1 MSTKKNLLIF
11 ISLQTYLRN
20 WIDAGAFSELHNKYN
35 ILYVIPEYDW
45 DPREIENYGIQ
56 NYKVI
61 KQATWRKFLFRRI
74 LLVTMV
80 KYSKRSM
87 AFRIKIANFSS
98 VMKLIHTVVSWDI
111 FYQIFL
117 SLCKF
122 ILGRWK
128 GLDQVFNDF
137 KPDLVI
143 APSLAADSF
152 TIDFTH
158 TANKNRIK
166 SLILINSWD
175 NLVSKGVMPI
185 QPTYVGLW
193 GKQAWDQAV
202 RVQRIAERKLMILG
216 VPRFERY
223 FSKDTSSISIHE
235 VNNIPP
241 DKKIILYPATSLPFD
256 DIQALTTLDNEISTN
271 PMFRDYVILFR
282 AHPEMLPRVEEKNV
296 LDAGLKNVYIDSQ
309 TAKFYFSRFENTS
322 GSYESTINS
331 TSLDYYPALLKSIVG
346 MVCPATTLSLEGL
359 INGKPCVMICYNDG
373 KNHYL
378 SPDQIAKFENV
389 QEILGL
395 VGVFPCY
402 EKGILLDNFR
412 KMMELSTDPVISE
425 KIKEATLAIV
435 YVDELPYASRLS
447 RFVEKVI

>member
-1 MSTKKNLLIF
+1 MSVKKNLIIF

-45 DPREIENYGIQ
+45 NPKEIENYGIQ

-80 KYSKRSM
+80 RYSKRSM
-87 AFRIKIANFSS
+87 AFRIKIANFSGL
-98 VMKLIHTVVSWDI
+98 MKWIHKVVSWDI

-117 SLCKF
+117 TLCKF

-128 GLDQVFNDF
+128 ELDEVFNNF

-158 TANKNRIK
+158 TANKNKVK

-193 GKQAWDQAV
+193 GKQAWQQAV
-202 RVQRIAERKLMILG
+202 SVQRIAESKLIILG
-216 VPRFERY
+216 VPRFESY
-223 FSKDTSSISIHE
+223 FSKDTSNISIHE
-235 VNNIPP
+235 VNNIPQN
-241 DKKIILYPATSLPFD
+241 KKIILYPATALPFD
-256 DIQALTTLDNEISTN
+256 DVQALTTLDREISSN
-271 PMFRDYVILFR
+271 PKYRD
-282 AHPEMLPRVEEKNV
+282 
-296 LDAGLKNVYIDSQ
+296 
-309 TAKFYFSRFENTS
+309 
-322 GSYESTINS
+322 
-331 TSLDYYPALLKSIVG
+331 
-346 MVCPATTLSLEGL
+346 
-359 INGKPCVMICYNDG
+359 
-373 KNHYL
+373 
-378 SPDQIAKFENV
+378 
-389 QEILGL
+389 
-395 VGVFPCY
+395 
-402 EKGILLDNFR
+402 
-412 KMMELSTDPVISE
+412 
-425 KIKEATLAIV
+425 
-435 YVDELPYASRLS
+435 
-447 RFVEKVI
+447 